1 MAYGTLKA
9 DSIVYDN
16 SGSDVSV
23 TVSNIVGSASP
34 TFTGNVTINAQGDLR
49 LADSDSSNYVGFQS
63 PGTVSSNVLWTLPGA
78 DGSAGQQLTTD
89 GSGTLSWS
97 AAVNVAAGSLTGTT
111 IASGVT
117 ASSLTSV
124 GTLTGLTIDGDV
136 TFTGASANG
145 TWDKSAD
152 AFVGNLTGTA
162 STATEATNVTVTA
175 NNSTNETVYPL
186 FVDGATGA
194 QGAET
199 DTGLSYN
206 PSTGQLTA
214 TLFVGAATALN
225 GSRTIGGVVFDNTG
239 NIDLPGVN
247 TAGNQ
252 NTSGTAALATEVTV
266 TANNSTDETVYPLF
280 ADGNTGSQGAETDT
294 GLTYNP
300 SSGLLTATGFS
311 GAGTSLTA
319 LNASNLGS
327 GTVATARLGSG
338 TASSSTFLRGDGSWQ
353 AVTSTTINN
362 NADNKIIT
370 GSGTANTLEAEA
382 SLLYTGS
389 QLLVNTTADIGQNSP
404 RVLIRGEDYTT
415 SLGLMCNAANAGG
428 GNISFQKSRA
438 TGQGDTTIVQAGDTL
453 GTIYWYSCTGSSTFK
468 TSARIDA
475 IVESGVGTGNDS
487 PGRLEF
493 STTPDG
499 ASGASLA
506 LKLDSSQNAT
516 FGGTVSDPKGNL
528 RSVPTRN
535 ETSAYTLVAADA
547 GKCITADNGVTVPNG
562 VFAAGDVITI
572 INMATSNKTITQ
584 GSGLTMRNVGDDGNY
599 GNVSVKQYAMCTL
612 IFTASS
618 VCFFSTT
625 AKA

>member
-16 SGSDVSV
+16 SGSDVAL
-23 TVSNIVGSASP
+23 TVSTIPTGASP
-34 TFTGNVTINAQGDLR
+34 TFTGNVTINGQGDLR
-49 LADSDSSNYVGFQS
+49 LADSDSSNYVGFQA

-97 AAVNVAAGSLTGTT
+97 AAVNVQAASLTGTT
-111 IASGVT
+111 MASGVVT
-117 ASSLTSV
+117 SSLTTV

-136 TFTGASANG
+136 TFTGASSNG

-186 FVDGATGA
+186 FVDGATGT

-206 PSTGQLTA
+206 PSSGQLTA
-214 TLFVGAATALN
+214 TKFVGAATALD

-252 NTSGTAALATEVTV
+252 NTSGTAALATEFTV

-300 SSGLLTATGFS
+300 SSGLLTSTGFVGNVTGNCSGTAATVTGAAQTAITSVGTLTALTTSGLLTVENNAPKIKLIDSDATGTPEAMIDGS
-311 GAGTSLTA
+311 GGDLVLEVDKDDEKGTSL
-319 LNASNLGS
+319 
-327 GTVATARLGSG
+327 
-338 TASSSTFLRGDGSWQ
+338 FKIKIDGSQ
-353 AVTSTTINN
+353 KMELT
-362 NADNKIIT
+362 
-370 GSGTANTLEAEA
+370 
-382 SLLYTGS
+382 
-389 QLLVNTTADIGQNSP
+389 
-404 RVLIRGEDYTT
+404 
-415 SLGLMCNAANAGG
+415 GG
-428 GNISFQKSRA
+428 GNASF
-438 TGQGDTTIVQAGDTL
+438 
-453 GTIYWYSCTGSSTFK
+453 TGSVT
-468 TSARIDA
+468 
-475 IVESGVGTGNDS
+475 DS
-487 PGRLEF
+487 
-493 STTPDG
+493 
-499 ASGASLA
+499 
-506 LKLDSSQNAT
+506 
-516 FGGTVSDPKGNL
+516 KGDV

-562 VFAAGDVITI
+562 VFSAGDVITI
-572 INMATSNKTITQ
+572 VNMATSDKVITQ
-584 GSGLTMRNVGDDGNY
+584 GSSLTMRNTGDDGNT
-599 GNVSVKQYAMCTL
+599 GNVTVKKYAMCTL
-612 IFTASS
+612 IFTSSS